1 MTSKYKN
8 VHIDNLDDIVDNY
21 NHRYHKKM
29 KMKPVGVS
37 SSTYIN

>member
-8 VHIDNLDDIVDNY
+8 VYIDNLDDIVDKY
-21 NHRYHKKM
+21 NPRYHNKM
-29 KMKPVGVS
+29 KMKPVDVS